1 MRVIWL
7 RKKLAYY
14 EPSVL
19 EEGLVLHHGTNLPN
33 LYRILESGQL
43 GSEVGRHGGAY
54 ERLGRFYMT
63 ESPELAIRYARE
75 AAEDEIYYLPED
87 YVPYVEDIVDEI
99 TPDINELKEVFGV
112 DDLLDLYIAFAS
124 FMRYHGFLHPRV
136 YPPVV
141 ITLVVTQP
149 ETLNKVYYDEDDF
162 REWLGTQNT
171 EEIIEVAKRD
181 PEFYEWLSS
190 LPEQLKSAEEI
201 SEYVRDEVEETFYET
216 FPYSTYEEVS
226 DDKIF
231 YAAYHLTT
239 KKIYE
244 ALVRLAERGDP
255 DAHQILA
262 QAKDHVHSFYF
273 SEAVSFEQVDKA
285 TATIYIQP
293 NPTEIDLKDAGA
305 LGQVKKIM
313 EEQIL
318 RWARI
323 VFASTAQVSK

>member
-7 RKKLAYY
+7 RKKLVEY
-14 EPSVL
+14 ESSVQK
-19 EEGLVLHHGTNLPN
+19 EGLTLYHGTNLPN
-33 LYRILESGQL
+33 LYRIIKEGKL

-75 AAEDEIYYLPED
+75 AAEDETYYLPED
-87 YVPYVEDIVDEI
+87 YVPYVEDVVDEI
-99 TPDINELKEVFGV
+99 APDINELEEVFGV

-149 ETLNKVYYDEDDF
+149 EALNKVYYDEDDF
-162 REWLGTQNT
+162 RDWLGTQNT
-171 EEIIEVAKRD
+171 KDIVEVAKRD
-181 PEFYEWLSS
+181 PEFYEWLSELS
-190 LPEQLKSAEEI
+190 GEAEQLESAEDI
-201 SEYVRDEVEETFYET
+201 SEYARDEVEDTFHET

-226 DDKIF
+226 DDKIS
-231 YAAYHLTT
+231 YAAYHLTA

-244 ALVRLAERGDP
+244 ALVRLAERRDP
-255 DAHQILA
+255 DAHRILA
-262 QAKDHVHSFYF
+262 EVRDHVHSFYF
-273 SEAVSFEQVDKA
+273 SDAVPIEQIDKA
-285 TATIYIQP
+285 TATIYTQP
-293 NPTEIDLKDAGA
+293 NPTEIDLRDAGA
-305 LGQVKKIM
+305 LEQVKKIM
-313 EEQIL
+313 TEQIL

-323 VFASTAQVSK
+323 VTSL

>member
-7 RKKLAYY
+7 RKKLVEYK
-14 EPSVL
+14 PSVV
-19 EEGLVLHHGTNLPN
+19 EEGLVLYHGTNLPN
-33 LYRILESGQL
+33 LHRIIESGQL
-43 GSEVGRHGGAY
+43 GSGVGRHGGAY

-99 TPDINELKEVFGV
+99 TPDINKLKEVFGV

-162 REWLGTQNT
+162 REWLSTQNT
-171 EEIIEVAKRD
+171 KDIVEVAKRD
-181 PEFYEWLSS
+181 PEFYKWLSDLS
-190 LPEQLKSAEEI
+190 GEAEHLERAEDI
-201 SEYVRDEVEETFYET
+201 SEYARDEVEETFYET

-231 YAAYHLTT
+231 YAAYHLTA

-244 ALVRLAERGDP
+244 ALVRLAERGDQ
-255 DAHQILA
+255 DAHKILA
-262 QAKDHVHSFYF
+262 EAKDHVHSFYF
-273 SEAVSFEQVDKA
+273 SEAVSFEQIDKA

-323 VFASTAQVSK
+323 VTS